1 MSIIRNTRSEEQ
13 NEVSIRKKEVMM
25 NSNPTFS
32 FFRRPIQNLNPCAI
46 WTLEDAWRYITSF
59 EAAEVTKQLRSLTN
73 KDDQRKFKS
82 THFDYVT
89 FSGTFRKRGKKQ
101 LIQHSG
107 LICLDFDNIADVEDL
122 FARLLQ
128 DKCFCTRLLVRSP
141 SGNGLKWVI
150 QLNSSDTA
158 EHEEYFESLLDYCT
172 QTYGITPDEQC
183 KDIGRACF
191 LAYDPKA
198 YLGKALQPKPAK
210 KKSSSKQSHSSD
222 KLDDVERLTQA
233 IERKRIDITADYARW
248 RNIGFALASGLGE
261 NGRDYFHR
269 LSQFYPQYREK
280 DTDAQYDKCMRA
292 KGTGITLAS
301 LFQYA
306 KEDAGIIISPIYANG
321 GMTELAE
328 RTITDE
334 ETTPTF
340 WKQVHRKL
348 PHVIEEIAS
357 CANSAEDADVLIL
370 GTIVTLSSCLPNIY
384 GIYGDRVVYP
394 NLFLFV
400 TAPASAGKG
409 RLTLCRKLVQPI
421 QEKLQPKKLII
432 PANSSATMIY
442 QILAENDGRGL
453 MFETEGDTLANVF
466 ASDYG
471 NYSDGFRKAFHHE
484 PISYMRRK
492 GNEQVEL
499 LQPKLSTVLS
509 GTPRQIASLIPDTEN
524 GLFSRFIFYYV
535 DFKLTWL
542 NVFASSTEESIDDI
556 FDSIG
561 NRILDLYQN
570 LNNNEEVR
578 FSLTSRQKEAFN
590 AYFQDAQL
598 YYHSKLGDD
607 FIASVRRMGLI
618 TYRIAMVLSIIRM
631 IDEDDFPALLY
642 CHDGDFECAI
652 TISKVLLQHT
662 ERVYTELSNHDL
674 SRPAGQ
680 GQNRRTQLLELLPDE
695 FGTATAQ
702 ELAAK
707 LSIPRRT
714 VERYLAEWHKEGTLT
729 KIAFGQYSKTNST
742 LNRYEP
748 IQH

>member
-1 MSIIRNTRSEEQ
+1 
-13 NEVSIRKKEVMM
+13 M

-32 FFRRPIQNLNPCAI
+32 FFRRPVRNLNPCAT
-46 WTLEDAWRYITSF
+46 WTLEDAWRYITGS
-59 EAAEVTKQLRSLTN
+59 EAAEATEQLRSLTN
-73 KDDQRKFKS
+73 KDEQRKFKS

-89 FSGTFRKRGKKQ
+89 FSGTFKKRGKGQ
-101 LIQHSG
+101 LIHHSG
-107 LICLDFDNIADVEDL
+107 LLCLDFDNVSDVESL
-122 FARLLQ
+122 FKRLLQ
-128 DKCFCTRLLVRSP
+128 DKCFMTRLLFRSP
-141 SGNGLKWVI
+141 SGSGLKWVI
-150 QLNSSDTA
+150 QVDCADA
-158 EHEEYFESLLDYCT
+158 EDHEEYFESLLEYCT
-172 QTYGITPDEQC
+172 QTYGITPDQQC
-183 KDIGRACF
+183 RDIGRACF
-191 LAYDPKA
+191 LPHDPDA
-198 YLGKALQPKPAK
+198 YLGRIPQPKKTK
-210 KKSSSKQSHSSD
+210 KKSSEKKTYSSD

-233 IERKRIDITADYARW
+233 IERKRIDITADYGRW
-248 RNIGFALASGLGE
+248 RNIGFALTSALGE

-269 LSQFYPQYREK
+269 LSQFYPHYSEK
-280 DTDAQYDKCMRA
+280 EADAQYDKCMRA
-292 KGTGITLAS
+292 KGSGITLAS

-328 RTITDE
+328 QAMNAE

-340 WKQVHRKL
+340 WRQVRKKL
-348 PHVIEEIAS
+348 PHIIEEIAA
-357 CANSAEDADVLIL
+357 CANSAEDADILIL
-370 GTIVTLSSCLPNIY
+370 GSIVTLSSCLPNIY

-421 QEKLQPKKLII
+421 QDELQPKKLII
-432 PANSSATMIY
+432 PANSSATMVY

-542 NVFASSTEESIDDI
+542 NVFASGNETSIDEV
-556 FDSIG
+556 FDGIG
-561 NRILDLYQN
+561 SRILDLYQN
-570 LNNNEEVR
+570 LNNTEVR

-590 AYFQDAQL
+590 SYFQNAQL
-598 YYHSKLGDD
+598 HYHSKLGDD

-618 TYRIAMVLSIIRM
+618 TYRIAMVLSVIRM

-652 TISKVLLQHT
+652 IISRTLLQHT

-674 SRPAGQ
+674 CRPAGQ
-680 GQNRRTQLLELLPDE
+680 GQNRRSQLLELLPDE
-695 FGTATAQ
+695 FGTSTAQ

-707 LSIPRRT
+707 LNIPRRS
-714 VERYLAEWHKEGTLT
+714 VERYLAEWNKEGILT
-729 KIAFGQYSKTNST
+729 KVAFGQYLKNNLTDN
-742 LNRYEP
+742 
-748 IQH
+748 

>member
-1 MSIIRNTRSEEQ
+1 
-13 NEVSIRKKEVMM
+13 M

-32 FFRRPIQNLNPCAI
+32 FFRRPIQNLNPCTT
-46 WTLEDAWRYITSF
+46 WTLEDAWRYITSS
-59 EAAEVTKQLRSLTN
+59 EAAEATEQLRSLTN
-73 KDDQRKFKS
+73 KDEQRKFKS

-89 FSGTFRKRGKKQ
+89 FSGRFKKRGKGQ
-101 LIQHSG
+101 LIHHSG
-107 LICLDFDNIADVEDL
+107 LICLDFDNVSDVESL
-122 FARLLQ
+122 FKRLLQ
-128 DKCFCTRLLVRSP
+128 DKCFMTRLLFRSP

-150 QLNSSDTA
+150 QIDCA
-158 EHEEYFESLLDYCT
+158 DVEDHEEYFESLLEYCT
-172 QTYGITPDEQC
+172 QTYGITPDQQC
-183 KDIGRACF
+183 RDIGRACF
-191 LAYDPKA
+191 LPHDPDA
-198 YLGKALQPKPAK
+198 YLGRIPQPKQAK
-210 KKSSSKQSHSSD
+210 KKSSDKKTYSSD

-233 IERKRIDITADYARW
+233 IERKRIDITANYGRW
-248 RNIGFALASGLGE
+248 RNIGFALASSLGE

-269 LSQFYPQYREK
+269 LSQFYPHYSEK
-280 DTDAQYDKCMRA
+280 EADAQYDKCMRA
-292 KGTGITLAS
+292 KGSGITLAS

-328 RTITDE
+328 QTMNAE

-340 WKQVHRKL
+340 WRQVRKKL
-348 PHVIEEIAS
+348 PHIIKEIAA
-357 CANSAEDADVLIL
+357 CANSAEDADILIL

-421 QEKLQPKKLII
+421 QDELQPKKLII
-432 PANSSATMIY
+432 PANSSATMVY

-453 MFETEGDTLANVF
+453 MFETEGDTLANIF

-542 NVFASSTEESIDDI
+542 NVFASGNETSIDEV
-556 FDSIG
+556 FDGIG
-561 NRILDLYQN
+561 SRILDLYQN
-570 LNNNEEVR
+570 LNNTEVR

-590 AYFQDAQL
+590 SYFQNAQL
-598 YYHSKLGDD
+598 HYHNKLGDD

-618 TYRIAMVLSIIRM
+618 TYRIAMVLSVIRM
-631 IDEDDFPALLY
+631 IDENDFPALLY

-652 TISKVLLQHT
+652 IISRTLLQHT

-674 SRPAGQ
+674 CRPAGQ
-680 GQNRRTQLLELLPDE
+680 GQNRRSQLLDLLPDE

-707 LSIPRRT
+707 LNIPRRT
-714 VERYLAEWHKEGTLT
+714 VERYLAEWNKEGILT
-729 KIAFGQYSKTNST
+729 KVAFGQYLKNNLTDN
-742 LNRYEP
+742 
-748 IQH
+748 

>member
-1 MSIIRNTRSEEQ
+1 
-13 NEVSIRKKEVMM
+13 M

-32 FFRRPIQNLNPCAI
+32 FFRRPVQNLNPCAT
-46 WTLEDAWRYITSF
+46 WTLEDAWRYITGS
-59 EAAEVTKQLRSLTN
+59 EAAETTEQLRSLTN
-73 KDDQRKFKS
+73 KDEQRKFKS

-89 FSGTFRKRGKKQ
+89 FSGTFKKRGKGQ
-101 LIQHSG
+101 LIHHSG
-107 LICLDFDNIADVEDL
+107 LLCLDFDNVSDVESL
-122 FARLLQ
+122 FKRLLQ
-128 DKCFCTRLLVRSP
+128 DKCFMTRLLFRSP

-150 QLNSSDTA
+150 QIDCSDA
-158 EHEEYFESLLDYCT
+158 EDHDEYFESLLEYCT
-172 QTYGITPDEQC
+172 QTYGITPDQQC
-183 KDIGRACF
+183 RDIGRACF
-191 LAYDPKA
+191 LPHDHDA
-198 YLGKALQPKPAK
+198 YLGRIPQPKQAK
-210 KKSSSKQSHSSD
+210 KKSSDKKTYSND

-233 IERKRIDITADYARW
+233 IERKRIDITANYGRW
-248 RNIGFALASGLGE
+248 RNIGFALASALGE

-269 LSQFYPQYREK
+269 LSQFYPHYSEK
-280 DTDAQYDKCMRA
+280 EADAQYDKCMRA
-292 KGTGITLAS
+292 KGSGITLAS

-328 RTITDE
+328 QAMNAE

-340 WKQVHRKL
+340 WRQVRKKL
-348 PHVIEEIAS
+348 PHIIEEIAA
-357 CANSAEDADVLIL
+357 CANSAEDADILIL
-370 GTIVTLSSCLPNIY
+370 GSIVTLSSCLPNIY

-421 QEKLQPKKLII
+421 QDELQPKKLII
-432 PANSSATMIY
+432 PANSSATMVY

-542 NVFASSTEESIDDI
+542 NVFASSNETSIDEV

-561 NRILDLYQN
+561 SRILDLYKN
-570 LNNNEEVR
+570 LNNTEVR

-590 AYFQDAQL
+590 NYFQNAQL
-598 YYHSKLGDD
+598 HYHSKLGDD

-618 TYRIAMVLSIIRM
+618 TYRIAMVLSVIRM

-652 TISKVLLQHT
+652 IISRTLLQHT

-674 SRPAGQ
+674 CRPAGQ
-680 GQNRRTQLLELLPDE
+680 GQNRRSQLLELLPDE
-695 FGTATAQ
+695 FGTSTAQ

-707 LSIPRRT
+707 LNIPRRT
-714 VERYLAEWHKEGTLT
+714 VERYLAEWNKEGILT
-729 KIAFGQYSKTNST
+729 KVAFGQYLKNNLTDN
-742 LNRYEP
+742 
-748 IQH
+748 

>member
-1 MSIIRNTRSEEQ
+1 
-13 NEVSIRKKEVMM
+13 MM

-46 WTLEDAWRYITSF
+46 WTLEDAWRYITSS

-73 KDDQRKFKS
+73 KDEQRKFKS

-122 FARLLQ
+122 FSRLLQ
-128 DKCFCTRLLVRSP
+128 DKCFCTRLLFRSP

-233 IERKRIDITADYARW
+233 IERKRIDITANYGRW
-248 RNIGFALASGLGE
+248 RNIGFALASALGE

-269 LSQFYPQYREK
+269 LSQFYPHYSEK
-280 DTDAQYDKCMRA
+280 EADAQYDKCMRA
-292 KGTGITLAS
+292 KGSGITLAS

-328 RTITDE
+328 QTMNAE
-334 ETTPTF
+334 ETTSTF
-340 WKQVHRKL
+340 WRQVRKKL
-348 PHVIEEIAS
+348 PHIIEEIAA
-357 CANSAEDADVLIL
+357 CANSAEDADILIL
-370 GTIVTLSSCLPNIY
+370 GSIVTLSSCLPNIY

-466 ASDYG
+466 ASNYG

-542 NVFASSTEESIDDI
+542 NVFASGNETSIDEV

-561 NRILDLYQN
+561 SRILDLYQN
-570 LNNNEEVR
+570 LNNTEVR

-590 AYFQDAQL
+590 NYFQNAQL
-598 YYHSKLGDD
+598 HYHNKLGDD

-652 TISKVLLQHT
+652 IISKTLLQHT

-674 SRPAGQ
+674 CRPAGQ
-680 GQNRRTQLLELLPDE
+680 GQNRRSQLLELLPDE
-695 FGTATAQ
+695 FVTSTAQ

-707 LSIPRRT
+707 LNIPRRT
-714 VERYLAEWHKEGTLT
+714 VERYLAEWNKEGTLT
-729 KIAFGQYSKTNST
+729 KVAFGQYSKNNLTDN
-742 LNRYEP
+742 
-748 IQH
+748 

>member
-1 MSIIRNTRSEEQ
+1 
-13 NEVSIRKKEVMM
+13 M

-32 FFRRPIQNLNPCAI
+32 FFRRPVQNLNPCAT
-46 WTLEDAWRYITSF
+46 WTLEDAWRYITGS
-59 EAAEVTKQLRSLTN
+59 EAAEATEQLRSLTN
-73 KDDQRKFKS
+73 KDEQRKFKS

-89 FSGTFRKRGKKQ
+89 FSGTFKKRGKGQ
-101 LIQHSG
+101 LIHHSG
-107 LICLDFDNIADVEDL
+107 LLCLDFDNVSDVESL
-122 FARLLQ
+122 FKRLLQ
-128 DKCFCTRLLVRSP
+128 DKCFMTRLLFRSP
-141 SGNGLKWVI
+141 SGSGLKWVI
-150 QLNSSDTA
+150 QVDCADA
-158 EHEEYFESLLDYCT
+158 EDHEEYFESLLEYCT
-172 QTYGITPDEQC
+172 QTYGITPDQQC
-183 KDIGRACF
+183 RDIGRACF
-191 LAYDPKA
+191 LPHDPDA
-198 YLGKALQPKPAK
+198 YLGRIPQPKKTK
-210 KKSSSKQSHSSD
+210 KKSSSKKTYSSD

-233 IERKRIDITADYARW
+233 IERKRIDITADYGRW
-248 RNIGFALASGLGE
+248 RNIGFALTSALGE

-269 LSQFYPQYREK
+269 LSQFYPHYSEK
-280 DTDAQYDKCMRA
+280 EADAQYDKCMRA
-292 KGTGITLAS
+292 KGSGITLAS

-328 RTITDE
+328 QAMNAE

-340 WKQVHRKL
+340 WRQVRKKL
-348 PHVIEEIAS
+348 PHIIEEIAA
-357 CANSAEDADVLIL
+357 CANSAEDADILIL
-370 GTIVTLSSCLPNIY
+370 GSIVTLSSCLPNIY

-421 QEKLQPKKLII
+421 QDELQPKKLII
-432 PANSSATMIY
+432 PANSSATMVY

-542 NVFASSTEESIDDI
+542 NVFASSNETSIDEV

-561 NRILDLYQN
+561 SRILDLYQN
-570 LNNNEEVR
+570 LNNTEVR

-590 AYFQDAQL
+590 NYFQNAQL
-598 YYHSKLGDD
+598 HYHSKLGDD

-618 TYRIAMVLSIIRM
+618 TYRIAMVLSVIRM

-652 TISKVLLQHT
+652 IISKTLLQHT

-674 SRPAGQ
+674 CRPAGQ
-680 GQNRRTQLLELLPDE
+680 GQNRRSQLLELLPDE
-695 FGTATAQ
+695 FVTSTAQ

-707 LSIPRRT
+707 LNIPRRT
-714 VERYLAEWHKEGTLT
+714 AERYLAEWNKEGILT
-729 KIAFGQYSKTNST
+729 KVAFGQYLKNNLTDN
-742 LNRYEP
+742 
-748 IQH
+748 

>member
-1 MSIIRNTRSEEQ
+1 
-13 NEVSIRKKEVMM
+13 
-25 NSNPTFS
+25 
-32 FFRRPIQNLNPCAI
+32 
-46 WTLEDAWRYITSF
+46 
-59 EAAEVTKQLRSLTN
+59 
-73 KDDQRKFKS
+73 
-82 THFDYVT
+82 
-89 FSGTFRKRGKKQ
+89 
-101 LIQHSG
+101 
-107 LICLDFDNIADVEDL
+107 
-122 FARLLQ
+122 
-128 DKCFCTRLLVRSP
+128 
-141 SGNGLKWVI
+141 
-150 QLNSSDTA
+150 
-158 EHEEYFESLLDYCT
+158 
-172 QTYGITPDEQC
+172 
-183 KDIGRACF
+183 
-191 LAYDPKA
+191 
-198 YLGKALQPKPAK
+198 
-210 KKSSSKQSHSSD
+210 
-222 KLDDVERLTQA
+222 
-233 IERKRIDITADYARW
+233 
-248 RNIGFALASGLGE
+248 
-261 NGRDYFHR
+261 
-269 LSQFYPQYREK
+269 
-280 DTDAQYDKCMRA
+280 MRA

-328 RTITDE
+328 RTFKEE

-340 WKQVHRKL
+340 WKQVRRKL

-357 CANSAEDADVLIL
+357 CANSDEDADVLIL

-421 QEKLQPKKLII
+421 QEELQPKKLII

-466 ASDYG
+466 ASNYG

-542 NVFASSTEESIDDI
+542 NVFASGNETSIDEV

-561 NRILDLYQN
+561 SRILDLYQN
-570 LNNNEEVR
+570 LNNTEVR

-590 AYFQDAQL
+590 NYFQNAQL
-598 YYHSKLGDD
+598 HYHNKLGDD

-652 TISKVLLQHT
+652 IISKTLLQHT

-674 SRPAGQ
+674 CRPAGQ
-680 GQNRRTQLLELLPDE
+680 GQNRRSQLLELLPDE
-695 FGTATAQ
+695 FVTSTAQ

-707 LSIPRRT
+707 LNIPRRT
-714 VERYLAEWHKEGTLT
+714 VERYLAEWNKEGTLT
-729 KIAFGQYSKTNST
+729 KVAFGQYSKNNLTDN
-742 LNRYEP
+742 
-748 IQH
+748 

>member
-1 MSIIRNTRSEEQ
+1 
-13 NEVSIRKKEVMM
+13 M

-32 FFRRPIQNLNPCAI
+32 FFRRPVQNLNPCAT
-46 WTLEDAWRYITSF
+46 WTLEYAWRYITGS
-59 EAAEVTKQLRSLTN
+59 EAAEATKQLRSLTN
-73 KDDQRKFKS
+73 KDEQRKFKS

-89 FSGTFRKRGKKQ
+89 FSGTFKKRGKGQ
-101 LIQHSG
+101 LIHHSG
-107 LICLDFDNIADVEDL
+107 LLCLDFDNVSDVESL
-122 FARLLQ
+122 FKRLLQ
-128 DKCFCTRLLVRSP
+128 DKCFMTRLLFRSP

-150 QLNSSDTA
+150 QVDCADA
-158 EHEEYFESLLDYCT
+158 EDHEEYFESLLEYCT
-172 QTYGITPDEQC
+172 QTYGITPDQQC
-183 KDIGRACF
+183 RDIGRACF
-191 LAYDPKA
+191 LPHDPDA
-198 YLGKALQPKPAK
+198 YLGRIPQPKKTK
-210 KKSSSKQSHSSD
+210 KKSSRKKTYSSD

-233 IERKRIDITADYARW
+233 IERKRIDITADYGRW
-248 RNIGFALASGLGE
+248 RNIGFALTSALGE

-269 LSQFYPQYREK
+269 LSQFYPHYSEK
-280 DTDAQYDKCMRA
+280 EADAQYDKCMRA
-292 KGTGITLAS
+292 KGSGITLAS

-328 RTITDE
+328 QAMNTE
-334 ETTPTF
+334 EATPTF
-340 WKQVHRKL
+340 WREVRKKL
-348 PHVIEEIAS
+348 PHIIEEIAA
-357 CANSAEDADVLIL
+357 CANSAEDADILIL
-370 GTIVTLSSCLPNIY
+370 GSIVTLSSCLPNIY

-421 QEKLQPKKLII
+421 QDELQPKKLII
-432 PANSSATMIY
+432 PANSSATMVY

-542 NVFASSTEESIDDI
+542 NVFASGNETSIDEV
-556 FDSIG
+556 FDGIG
-561 NRILDLYQN
+561 SRILDLYQN
-570 LNNNEEVR
+570 LNNTEVR

-590 AYFQDAQL
+590 SYFQNAQL
-598 YYHSKLGDD
+598 HYHSKLGDD

-618 TYRIAMVLSIIRM
+618 TYRIAMVLSVIRM

-652 TISKVLLQHT
+652 IISKTLLQHT

-674 SRPAGQ
+674 CRPAGQ
-680 GQNRRTQLLELLPDE
+680 GQNRRSQLLELLPDE
-695 FGTATAQ
+695 FGTSTAQ

-707 LSIPRRT
+707 LNIPRRT
-714 VERYLAEWHKEGTLT
+714 VERYLAEWNKEGILT
-729 KIAFGQYSKTNST
+729 KVAFGQYLKNNLTDN
-742 LNRYEP
+742 
-748 IQH
+748 